1 MQNSGLFT
9 ALSDQ
14 VVKTIV
20 DFTKLGLTELD
31 QTSPKLFKQKETT
44 RKFERMQSIA
54 PFGAM
59 PTKGEGEEYSF
70 DQIQPGYSKDITPVE
85 AGFGFQWTETSMEDD
100 DFEVL
105 ADYSKWLGFSAR
117 VYQETQSAA
126 VFNNGFT
133 ATTGTLAADGL
144 SLFNTAHTLKR
155 GGTAKNK
162 LSTDSDLSVGALDQ
176 MRSDM
181 RTNTKLE
188 SGQLVRPAR
197 ELFLLHH
204 PDNEGLAVRIC
215 SSNGLQGTA
224 DNDINHLKE
233 TMNLTPLA
241 WEYLTDAD
249 AWFLV
254 AKKASTHGLVQVNR
268 VKPRLNPQGV
278 DWKTGNRIVTIR
290 LRQHW
295 DAFDWR
301 NTAGTPGA

>member
-1 MQNSGLFT
+1 MQNSGVFG

-144 SLFNTAHTLKR
+144 SLFHTAHLLKR
-155 GGTAKNK
+155 GGTAKNR
-162 LSTDSDLSVGALDQ
+162 LST
-176 MRSDM
+176 
-181 RTNTKLE
+181 
-188 SGQLVRPAR
+188 
-197 ELFLLHH
+197 
-204 PDNEGLAVRIC
+204 
-215 SSNGLQGTA
+215 
-224 DNDINHLKE
+224 
-233 TMNLTPLA
+233 
-241 WEYLTDAD
+241 
-249 AWFLV
+249 
-254 AKKASTHGLVQVNR
+254 
-268 VKPRLNPQGV
+268 
-278 DWKTGNRIVTIR
+278 
-290 LRQHW
+290 
-295 DAFDWR
+295 
-301 NTAGTPGA
+301 